1 MNREHPPVPK
11 ILIVDDDRAT
21 STLLRTLFEIE
32 GFVGVV
38 CPKPEDVLNTARR
51 EKPDVVLM
59 DVHLAVGDSFHI
71 LRAMRGD
78 RELRAMPVVM
88 TSGLDMREKCE
99 ANGASAFM
107 QKPFKPVELVA
118 LVRQQLP
125 PAKL

>member
-1 MNREHPPVPK
+1 MSREQTPVAK

-32 GFVGVV
+32 GFVGIV

-59 DVHLAVGDSFHI
+59 DVHLAEVDSIHI
-71 LRAMRGD
+71 LREMRVD
-78 RELRAMPVVM
+78 AELQAVPVVM
-88 TSGLDMREKCE
+88 TSGLDVREKCE

-107 QKPFKPVELVA
+107 QKPFKPSELVA
-118 LVRQQLP
+118 LVKRQMA

>member
-1 MNREHPPVPK
+1 M
-11 ILIVDDDRAT
+11 IVDDDRAT

-59 DVHLAVGDSFHI
+59 DVHLAEFDSIQI
-71 LRAMRGD
+71 LKEIRTDGQ
-78 RELRAMPVVM
+78 LQKTPVVM
-88 TSGLDMREKCE
+88 TSGLDVREKCE

-107 QKPFKPVELVA
+107 QKPFKPSELVA
-118 LVRQQLP
+118 LVKQHLAP
-125 PAKL
+125 EEL

>member
-1 MNREHPPVPK
+1 MNREHTPVLK

-38 CPKPEDVLNTARR
+38 CPKPDDVLNTARR
-51 EKPDVVLM
+51 EQPDVVLM
-59 DVHLAVGDSFHI
+59 DVHLAEGDSLHI

-78 RELRAMPVVM
+78 RELKAMPVVM

>member
-1 MNREHPPVPK
+1 MKRELRPVAK

-21 STLLRTLFEIE
+21 STLLRTLFELE
-32 GFVGVV
+32 GFTGIV

-59 DVHLAVGDSFHI
+59 DVHLAEVDSIHI
-71 LRAMRGD
+71 LREIRVDQDLQAV
-78 RELRAMPVVM
+78 PVIM
-88 TSGLDMREKCE
+88 TSGLDVREQCE

-107 QKPFKPVELVA
+107 QKPFKPSELVA
-118 LVRQQLP
+118 LVKQQMA

>member
-11 ILIVDDDRAT
+11 ILIVDDDRST

-38 CPKPEDVLNTARR
+38 CPKPEDVLNAARR

>member
-1 MNREHPPVPK
+1 MNSERKPVPK

-38 CPKPEDVLNTARR
+38 CPKPEDVLNAVRR

-59 DVHLAVGDSFHI
+59 VVHLAQVDSLEI
-71 LRAMRGD
+71 LREMRGD
-78 RELRAMPVVM
+78 SELQAVPVVM
-88 TSGLDMREKCE
+88 TSALDLRERCE
-99 ANGASAFM
+99 ASGASGFM
-107 QKPFKPVELVA
+107 QKPFKPTELVA
-118 LVRQQLP
+118 LIKQQLT

>member
-1 MNREHPPVPK
+1 MNREHDPVSK

-51 EKPDVVLM
+51 ERPDVVLM
-59 DVHLAVGDSFHI
+59 DVHLAEVDSIHI
-71 LRAMRGD
+71 LKAIRAD
-78 RELRAMPVVM
+78 AELQTVPVIM
-88 TSGLDMREKCE
+88 TSGLDVREKCE

-107 QKPFKPVELVA
+107 QKPFKPSELVA
-118 LVRQQLP
+118 LVKQQMA
-125 PAKL
+125 PA